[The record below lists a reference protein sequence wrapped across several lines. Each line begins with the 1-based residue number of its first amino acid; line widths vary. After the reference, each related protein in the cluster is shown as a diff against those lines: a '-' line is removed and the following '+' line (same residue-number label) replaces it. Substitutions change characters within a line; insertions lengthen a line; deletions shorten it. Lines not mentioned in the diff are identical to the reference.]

1 MNRIRITPVAL
12 ILTAL
17 PVVGL
22 PAQDIQS
29 NTIPGK
35 FAVTAQPF
43 PPLTVITAKAVP
55 DRPVYGLYTWAG
67 EFRLLREDIRNVG
80 WKQIRVG
87 GPWDDAAMRMA
98 VEDGIEVLMTLGR
111 KKRSE
116 YASDDAFIDDHIRLI
131 DTFLTRYGPGGSF
144 FADNPDLPVRPVT
157 AVEIWNEPNFHYMI
171 PDRTPREEVER
182 EREALYAKLLPEAH
196 RSIKAKW
203 PDVHVVGFSTGGSSA
218 GDLRFIT
225 NVWNRNPEQIARS
238 FDIFSTHPYVDPVP
252 PETDSLRAWGSYS
265 ITKSLAAI
273 RATAG
278 SAVPVWYTEVGWP
291 VSKADGGHFPT
302 KADEITVSPQLQAA
316 YVCRMY
322 ALALRLGVERVH
334 IMFATDSDN
343 FNAGFFL
350 RDKTWRPSARAVQT
364 MIKIMPFP
372 KLIGAINDGNDG
384 WYAWTFTADAQ
395 SKEAAPPVTMA
406 FNITGPKYV
415 ELPWPAPA
423 ATVVDMLGTTR
434 QIDAVRAPGGAWTL
448 PVNIGPCPVYLK
460 PAQTKIEITP
470 STPADLTVTVAATQL
485 RFDPPEIREI
495 KLDSKAPRNFASW
508 YEPWEPWPSKGLDN
522 SPNTIDLK
530 PVTDEEGT
538 PILGGLFRM
547 LIPESVAVSGADGS
561 KTFKPGEDYQFNAD
575 WGQIANLNSRLGEEW
590 KAELKITCRYAMQ
603 RLDLIQIDAAGKLSV
618 KKGISKIVCPGL
630 PEADAGCTALAG
642 VYIAPWKQG
651 QTFSVTAENIY
662 RINPAPP
669 VQPINKEAVAAVR
682 QKLAAGQDIK
692 IAFVGDSITLGAEAG
707 NWWAD
712 LWTERNLGYASRVV
726 TGLQKLF
733 PKTAIT
739 PVAAFKGAMTTKYGV
754 EMMDKIVLPAKPD
767 LVFISFGGNDAGGA
781 IGKEP
786 RNPPDQFKEDLRIMI
801 RKSKSAGADVILVVT
816 MQQNPWQKNKVTE
829 RWPVY
834 RQAMLDL
841 AVEENVGVADCF
853 TEWENQASHGIPPF
867 SQLHNC
873 INHPGKDG
881 HKLFANVVL
890 RFFE

>member
-1 MNRIRITPVAL
+1 MRMFHVAAILISLFTAARI
-12 ILTAL
+12 
-17 PVVGL
+17 
-22 PAQDIQS
+22 PAQTVQPD
-29 NTIPGK
+29 TVPGR
-35 FAVTAQPF
+35 FAVTVQPL
-43 PPLTVITAKAVP
+43 PPLDAIIGKTVP
-55 DRPVYGLYTWAG
+55 DRPVYGLYAWAG
-67 EFRLLREDIRNVG
+67 EYRSLREEIRKAG
-80 WKQIRVG
+80 WKNLRIG
-87 GPWDDAAMRMA
+87 GPWDDETMRMA
-98 VEDGIEVLMTLGR
+98 VEDDIEILMTLGR

-116 YASDDAFIDDHIRLI
+116 YASDDAFIADHIRLI

-157 AVEIWNEPNFHYMI
+157 AVEIWNEPNFQYMI
-171 PDRTPREEVER
+171 PDREPREEVER
-182 EREALYAKLLPEAH
+182 EREALYAKLLPAACQA
-196 RSIKAKW
+196 IKVKW
-203 PDVHVVGFSTGGSSA
+203 PDVRVVGFSTGGSSA

-225 NVWNRNPEQIARS
+225 NVWNRNPEQIAHS

-265 ITKSLAAI
+265 IAKSLAAI
-273 RATAG
+273 RATTG

-302 KADEITVSPQLQAA
+302 RADEITVSPQLQAA

-364 MIKIMPFP
+364 MINVMPFP
-372 KLIGAINDGNDG
+372 RLIGAIHDGNDG

-395 SKEAAPPVTMA
+395 SKEAAPPVTMV

-415 ELPWPAPA
+415 ELPWPAPV

-434 QIDAVRAPGGAWTL
+434 RINAVRAPDGAWIL
-448 PVNIGPCPVYLK
+448 PVDIGPCPVYLT

-470 STPADLTVTVAATQL
+470 SVPADLTVTAAATQL
-485 RFDPPEIREI
+485 RFDPPEIREM
-495 KLDSKAPRNFASW
+495 KFATKAPRNFAPW
-508 YEPWEPWPSKGLDN
+508 YEPWEPWPSRGLDGR
-522 SPNTIDLK
+522 PNVIDLK
-530 PVTDEEGT
+530 PAADEEGT

-547 LIPESVAVSGADGS
+547 VIPESVTVTGADSS

-575 WGQIANLNSRLGEEW
+575 WAQIANLNSRLGEEW
-590 KAELKITCRYAMQ
+590 NADLEVSCKYALQ
-603 RLDLIQIDAAGKLSV
+603 RLDLIQTGPDGNLSV
-618 KKGISKIVCPGL
+618 KKGISKIVCPAL

-642 VYIAPWKQG
+642 VYIAPWKQE
-651 QTFSVTAENIY
+651 QTFCITAENIY
-662 RINPAPP
+662 PINPAPP
-669 VQPINKEAVAAVR
+669 VRPVNKEAVAAVR
-682 QKLAAGQDIK
+682 QKLAGGQNVK

-712 LWTERNLGYASRVV
+712 LWTEKNLGYASRVV
-726 TGLQKLF
+726 VGLKKMF
-733 PKTAIT
+733 PKTTIT
-739 PVAAFKGAMTTKYGV
+739 PVAAFKGAMTTKYGL
-754 EMMDKIVLPAKPD
+754 EMMDKTVLPSKPD
-767 LVFISFGGNDAGGA
+767 LVFISFGGNDAAGA

-786 RNPPDQFKEDLRIMI
+786 RNPPDQFKEDLRVMI

-834 RQAMLDL
+834 RQAMIEL

-853 TEWENQASHGIPPF
+853 TEWENQASQGVPPW

-881 HKLFANVVL
+881 HKLFADVIL